1 MAGHVVD
8 VIVSL
13 LPRATETDVLRG
25 IFQAASRHGLG
36 VLFGTQIISRLSEK
50 EGEAVKKLARELNHS
65 LVFTITSNPLTTD
78 IDEVFREQLNPW
90 REGAKPSEATLLK
103 FLQEVWSIGEIDGA
117 IFLVFEELSPASASM
132 PRYQMNFPQFID
144 WITKYYEIDVG
155 QREKGGAEG
164 IFTVRKER

>member
-1 MAGHVVD
+1 M
-8 VIVSL
+8 
-13 LPRATETDVLRG
+13 
-25 IFQAASRHGLG
+25 
-36 VLFGTQIISRLSEK
+36 
-50 EGEAVKKLARELNHS
+50 
-65 LVFTITSNPLTTD
+65 
-78 IDEVFREQLNPW
+78 
-90 REGAKPSEATLLK
+90 K